1 MFCYFMAQ
9 VCIMNMSDTWV
20 QSRDVYTKQIQLERE
35 ENIKNNKAK
44 ESVTETVTVVE
55 TTISAQSD
63 N

>member
-1 MFCYFMAQ
+1 
-9 VCIMNMSDTWV
+9 MNMSDTWV

>member
-1 MFCYFMAQ
+1 
-9 VCIMNMSDTWV
+9 MNMSDTWV

-35 ENIKNNKAK
+35 ENIKKNKAK